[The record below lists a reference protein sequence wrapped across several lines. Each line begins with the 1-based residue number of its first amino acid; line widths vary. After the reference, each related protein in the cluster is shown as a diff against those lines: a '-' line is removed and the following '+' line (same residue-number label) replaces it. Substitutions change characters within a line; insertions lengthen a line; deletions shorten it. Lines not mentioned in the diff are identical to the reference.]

1 MKSDIQHILVIVNP
15 ASGQARSRRNVELF
29 IDALHNL
36 GASTH
41 SLHTQGIADARDI
54 ATREGANYDLVIA
67 CGGDGTL
74 SEVVSGL
81 LALDAPPPVG
91 FYPSGSTCDVARTF
105 RLATDP
111 KEAAQNML
119 YGRSFPID
127 IGAISRETIPATHVD
142 DNPVN
147 SSMLPRHF
155 TYVAAFG
162 AFTEVSYATRRS
174 LKKAF
179 GHMAYVLSGMRSL
192 RSIRSASTRAT
203 LDNQDYSGDYLFGG
217 LVNSRSIGGL
227 VPLPNAV
234 LNDGYFDAVLIKKPT
249 SFRLLWRLV
258 RHLLQGKDDPHILR
272 VPTRKA
278 IFQFEDPM
286 PFTVDGEYGGTRMTW
301 VIENLPRAIALRIPA
316 TEKERNNL

>member
-1 MKSDIQHILVIVNP
+1 MKSDIRHILVIVNP
-15 ASGQARSRRNVELF
+15 ASGQARSLRNVEMF

-36 GASTH
+36 GATTRTV
-41 SLHTQGIADARDI
+41 HTQGIADARDI

-81 LALDAPPPVG
+81 LALEAPPPVG

-111 KEAAQNML
+111 QEAAQNML
-119 YGRSFPID
+119 YGRSFPVD
-127 IGAISRETIPATHVD
+127 IGTILRDKTPMNRNDDHDDHSVDPA
-142 DNPVN
+142 
-147 SSMLPRHF
+147 MLPRHF

-174 LKKAF
+174 LKKTF
-179 GHMAYVLSGMRSL
+179 GHMAYVLTGIRSL
-192 RSIRSASTRAT
+192 RHIRSASTRVT
-203 LDNQDYSGDYLFGG
+203 LDDHDYSGDYLFGG

-227 VPLPNAV
+227 VPLPDAV
-234 LNDGYFDAVLIKKPT
+234 LDDGYFDAVLVTKPK
-249 SFRLLWRLV
+249 SFRLLWSIV
-258 RHLLQGKDDPHILR
+258 RSLLQGKENPHILR

-278 IFQFEDPM
+278 VFQFENPM

-301 VIENLPRAIALRIPA
+301 VIENLPRAIELRIPA
-316 TEKERNNL
+316 TEK